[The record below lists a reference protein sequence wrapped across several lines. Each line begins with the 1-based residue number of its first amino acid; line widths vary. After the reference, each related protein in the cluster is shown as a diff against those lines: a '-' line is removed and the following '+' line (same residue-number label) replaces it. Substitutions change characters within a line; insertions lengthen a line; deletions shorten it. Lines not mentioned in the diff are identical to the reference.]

1 MSSSNERWLG
11 TLMIVASAAAYSLAG
26 YFTRLIDLD
35 IWTILFWRG
44 LFGGLLVGL
53 FVVFSEARGAL
64 AALRGMGVPGL
75 WVMGLSTFATV
86 CFISAL
92 RLAPV
97 ADVITIQAVAP
108 LLTAFFGLIIGGERE
123 GWTTWAAS
131 VAALA
136 GVAIVLHPQGALT
149 HTAGHILAVA
159 MTLSYAAMMVI
170 IRRNRH
176 VSMQPAACLSA
187 LLCALVSWPLAKPAA
202 VTSADIMLLALF
214 GTVQFGLGLLLLTLG
229 TRLIS
234 ATRAALIG
242 ILENPLAPLWVW
254 LAFGERPSPSAWL
267 GGSIVTAAV
276 LMDAVAAMRR
286 GRRAE
291 MNAAPCSPAPPIAIP
306 SREPCQPPRR
316 RWRLSEVRRV
326 LPTAEDLSAPGR
338 Q

>member
-1 MSSSNERWLG
+1 MSSSNETWLG
-11 TLMIVASAAAYSLAG
+11 TLMIVGSAAAYSLAG
-26 YFTRLIDLD
+26 YFTRLIELD
-35 IWTILFWRG
+35 VWTILFWRG

-53 FVVFSEARGAL
+53 FAVLSEARGAV
-64 AALRGMGVPGL
+64 ASVRAMGVPGL

-86 CFISAL
+86 CFVGAL

-97 ADVITIQAVAP
+97 ADVITIQAAAP
-108 LLTAFFGLIIGGERE
+108 LLTAFFGLILGGERE

-136 GVAIVLHPQGALT
+136 GVTIVLNPSGAPT
-149 HTAGHILAVA
+149 HGAGHILAVA

-176 VSMQPAACLSA
+176 ASMLPAAYLSA
-187 LLCALVSWPLAKPAA
+187 LLCVLVAWPLGEPAA
-202 VTSADIMLLALF
+202 VTSTDLILLALF

-229 TRLIS
+229 ARLVS
-234 ATRAALIG
+234 SMRAALIG

-254 LAFGERPSPSAWL
+254 LAFGERPTAAAWL
-267 GGSIVTAAV
+267 GGGIITAAV
-276 LMDAVAAMRR
+276 LADAAVTMRR
-286 GRRAE
+286 CRQVGTTVAWR
-291 MNAAPCSPAPPIAIP
+291 SSAPP
-306 SREPCQPPRR
+306 PRV

-326 LPTAEDLSAPGR
+326 MPTAEDIDSPGR